1 MKYFVRCLKKYAVF
15 KGRANRAEYWV
26 FLLFSLIINAIF
38 IAIDISIGWQ
48 TFLFEMPLL
57 PLYEVSRLA
66 LLIPG
71 ISVLVRRLHDINKSG
86 WWAFLWLAPIV
97 GWILLFVWTVKIS
110 NKGENIYDL
119 IDDK

>member
-26 FLLFSLIINAIF
+26 FLLFSLIINVIF
-38 IAIDISIGWQ
+38 IVIDISIGWQ
-48 TFLFEMPLL
+48 TFFFEMPFL
-57 PLYEVSRLA
+57 PLYESSRLA

-86 WWAFLWLAPIV
+86 WWAFLWLAPIL

-110 NKGENIYDL
+110 DKGESIYDL
-119 IDDK
+119 IDDV